1 MTKTETDTVEELL
14 QELGCKVRA
23 LRAGRGMTRKMLA
36 ADSAVSE
43 RYLAQLEQGKGN
55 ISIGLLQRVA
65 KALRADLGELLR
77 SGNEVTAEQVL
88 INELIQRLDSD
99 DQHRALQLLYQNF
112 SARQDCS
119 RIALVGMRGAGKT
132 SLGSRLAQ
140 HLDVPF
146 VQLVTEIETLGGMP
160 VAEILSLSGQDGYR
174 RLEEKALFDVLAR
187 LDECIIETGGSIVSE
202 TGLFNV
208 LLTTCHVVWIKT
220 SPEEHMQRVIDQ
232 GDLRPMD
239 SNVDAMADLRRILD
253 AREPFYAQSHAT
265 IDTSGSRLEESYRQ
279 LVASVQG
286 NDQGSDSNT
295 ANSNQQPDSAKR
307 I

>member
-1 MTKTETDTVEELL
+1 MAEKETSDELL
-14 QELGCKVRA
+14 ESLGQKVRA

-65 KALRADLGELLR
+65 EALRTDAGELLR
-77 SGNEVTAEQVL
+77 GGNEITAEQVL
-88 INELIQRLDSD
+88 INELIQRLDND

-112 SARQDCS
+112 STSGDCK

-132 SLGSRLAQ
+132 SLGSLLAE

-146 VQLVTEIETLGGMP
+146 IQLGTEIEKLAGMP

-174 RLEEKALFDVLAR
+174 RFEEKALFDVLAR
-187 LDECIIETGGSIVSE
+187 LERCVIETGGSIVSE
-202 TGLFNV
+202 TSLFNV
-208 LLTTCHVVWIKT
+208 LLTSCHVVWIKA

-232 GDLRPMD
+232 GDMRPIQ
-239 SNVDAMADLRRILD
+239 SNDHAMADLRRILD
-253 AREPFYAQSHAT
+253 ARNPFYAQSHTT
-265 IDTSGSRLEESYRQ
+265 IDTSGNKLEDSFQE
-279 LVASVQG
+279 LIASHLKSCQG
-286 NDQGSDSNT
+286 ADM
-295 ANSNQQPDSAKR
+295 R
-307 I
+307 